1 MNMQEF
7 KIFKDQNNSNLKF
20 DFCLKNLN
28 WMNIGGTAK
37 VFFKPENLKELISFL
52 KIVPK
57 YKKHVL
63 GAGSNLLISEKLG
76 EKIFIK
82 LGKNFSN
89 ISLIAVSYT
98 HLTLPTIYSV

>member
-1 MNMQEF
+1 M
-7 KIFKDQNNSNLKF
+7 DQQRF
-20 DFCLKNLN
+20 
-28 WMNIGGTAK
+28 
-37 VFFKPENLKELISFL
+37 FFKPENLKELISFL

-63 GAGSNLLISEKLG
+63 GAGSNLLIGEKLG

-89 ISLIAVSYT
+89 ISLIDDCLLYT
-98 HLTLPTIYSV
+98 SPSPRD